1 MKKIAIFLLFCM
13 LAYSLPAQKNGVWNN
28 KKCAVVLTYDDVLN
42 VHLDNAIPLLDSL
55 KLKGTFYIIGSSEK
69 LNDRIDDW
77 RAAAKNG
84 HELGNHTL
92 FHPCNQNPGAA
103 NNNPE
108 TNLQKYTVTH
118 AINEIRSTNILL
130 KAIDG
135 KEKRSFAYPCGNLKN
150 GDSLFFSSLSPEFSG
165 ARGVMP
171 GLEKID
177 SVNLDNIKCYM
188 INMHSADYMIN
199 LVNEAVKK
207 QALLVFLFHG
217 VGGEHNINV
226 ALSEHRKLLNY
237 LNKNEKD
244 VWVAPM
250 ADVAEYIRTYKA
262 TAAKQK

>member
-1 MKKIAIFLLFCM
+1 MKKLLILLSFSFFALS
-13 LAYSLPAQKNGVWNN
+13 LAAQKNGIWNN

-42 VHLDNAIPLLDSL
+42 VHLNNAIPLLDSL
-55 KLKGTFYIIGSSEK
+55 NMKGTFYIIGSSEK
-69 LNDRIDDW
+69 LNDRIDEW
-77 RAAAKNG
+77 RAAARNG

-92 FHPCNQNPGAA
+92 FHPCNQNPNASNG
-103 NNNPE
+103 NPE

-135 KEKRSFAYPCGNLKN
+135 KEKRSFAYPCGNLRI

-165 ARGVMP
+165 ARGVMS

-199 LVNEAVKK
+199 LVNEAIKN
-207 QALLVFLFHG
+207 QAMIVFLFHG

-237 LNKNEKD
+237 IKKNEKD
-244 VWVAPM
+244 IWVAPM
-250 ADVAEYIRTYKA
+250 ADVAEYIKSYRASAMK
-262 TAAKQK
+262 